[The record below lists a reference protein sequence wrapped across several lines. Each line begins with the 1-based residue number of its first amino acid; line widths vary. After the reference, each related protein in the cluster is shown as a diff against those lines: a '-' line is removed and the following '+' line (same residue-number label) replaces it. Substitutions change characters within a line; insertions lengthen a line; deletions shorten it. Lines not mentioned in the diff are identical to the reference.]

1 MYFEELQTELGDEF
15 KQYDNIFKTAEEIE
29 NDLEKI
35 NEKLFLFDTANAE
48 IFSQQISG
56 IEDKSELINLRN
68 ALELYKELYNVAK
81 LFGYEELSNK
91 FSLENI
97 SSLYNEV
104 NNRINLINLKQNL
117 QNAEDMSAVLNMA
130 LDEID
135 FNFRK
140 ISEKELV
147 IADKFRDT
155 LERTR
160 KEMQRNLDPKDPE
173 YVSLMEELQRLLSKK
188 HIEELNADEMTQNI
202 SKLDRIRKAAER
214 RNREDQMLTL
224 KYENDP
230 KFMRAHKR
238 LKESPPPI
246 ATDPMLHKILLDLKH
261 QIDVRIL
268 SNERVK
274 NSKWING

>member
-1 MYFEELQTELGDEF
+1 L
-15 KQYDNIFKTAEEIE
+15 
-29 NDLEKI
+29 
-35 NEKLFLFDTANAE
+35 DTRNY
-48 IFSQQISG
+48 
-56 IEDKSELINLRN
+56 LI
-68 ALELYKELYNVAK
+68 
-81 LFGYEELSNK
+81 

-104 NNRINLINLKQNL
+104 NNRINLINLKHNL

-147 IADKFRDT
+147 IADRFRDS

-160 KEMQRNLDPKDPE
+160 KEMQRNLDPQDPE

-202 SKLDRIRKAAER
+202 SDLDRIRNAAEK
-214 RNREDQMLTL
+214 RNREDLMLTL

-246 ATDPMLHKILLDLKH
+246 AADLVLHKILLGLKH
-261 QIDVRIL
+261 QIDGRIL
-268 SNERVK
+268 SNERLLNNEPYFLKDMYPLIKKELEESGVQYSASQIK
-274 NSKWING
+274 YIGSCISSEYFTERNWAS